1 VKLRTIDDLDV
12 AGKRVLV
19 RADFNVP
26 LNGGAIAD
34 DFRIRAALPTLIE
47 LRERGAAQL
56 VLCSH
61 LGRPKGAPDP
71 KYSLAPVA
79 ARLSELLGAG
89 VALAPNPDGPVPAGA
104 PVVLL
109 ENLRFH
115 PGETTNDAA
124 FAKALAAMADVY
136 VNDAFGAAHRA
147 HASVAHVATELP
159 AAAGRLLEK
168 EIAVLSGLL
177 ESPERTFV
185 AVLGGAK
192 VSDKLKVIENLLGV
206 VDRLLIGGAMCFTFY
221 AAQGLEIGKSLFE
234 PDQVETVKR
243 LMAEAGDKLMIPADV
258 VVAREPKAG
267 VTATE
272 VKADAIPADQAG
284 YDIGPEAC
292 RAYVDAIRGAA
303 TVFWNGPMGIF
314 EVPPFD
320 KGTRA
325 VAAAI
330 AKGGAYSV
338 VGGGD
343 SALALDRFGYA
354 DGIDHVSTG
363 GGASLELLEGRDLP
377 GLVPLWV
384 R

>member
-1 VKLRTIDDLDV
+1 MRTIDDLDV